1 MSIDDDVT
9 VDFSRVTVVL
19 INRNE
24 WEIRASLEALKPQ
37 CLELGAEC
45 LVVDASNFRLDAVR
59 IEHPWVTW
67 IDFTIPAWRSSAIP
81 LQRNVGVRAARGDV
95 IAFCDAGGVPSPTW
109 VREVTRTVLNGTH
122 SYVAGPIISIGTGI
136 YDNAN
141 DSGIADWPPTAN
153 IAFSRELF
161 DALGGFEERL
171 FYTSDV
177 DFALRAKAH
186 GTLCYV
192 VPTAIMSMDWGDP
205 LRTLRRSWRYGRGW
219 ARLYGL
225 HPASR
230 VWLLRRSPERVVYPL
245 WILGFLASLVA
256 LPFDWKL
263 VLITVLWLLLLGVF
277 VIRNRDTGHPLAAVV
292 DHVVGGVAIIDE
304 TARRWIGEL
313 APIQFV
319 PGESSPYLAN
329 LSRSLSAQGWPV
341 DLHNG
346 PTKSHTVNV
355 AFGPLWLLFARWRGA
370 RIIHL
375 HWTYGFR
382 LHLGHIGAYVA
393 QMWFQFYLWTAK
405 RTGLKIVWTAH
416 NVLPHDPVFGDDIR
430 ARRMMLS
437 YVDEVVALSDS
448 TAKQLEDLFG
458 VDNVTVIPHGPIEL
472 PPPRM
477 NRDELRSQLGF
488 AAKTTFVFFGLLRP
502 YKNVEELIRAASQ
515 LSGTGIAVRIYGS
528 ADAEYQQLLSYEV
541 ALAKNNGADVEI
553 EFGFL
558 EEDQLAGVLCATD
571 FVVLPF
577 AAISNSGSVL
587 TALASGCATLI
598 PELDTLS
605 EIPSDAV
612 LRYSRHDKG
621 RDLVTVM
628 ANSAENSGDI
638 RNQLKGSARAFAF
651 QSNWD
656 EVGHKYV
663 DVYTKALRGERG

>member
-1 MSIDDDVT
+1 VSIDDDVT

-59 IEHPWVTW
+59 MEHPWVTW

-245 WILGFLASLVA
+245 WILGFLASLLAV
-256 LPFDWKL
+256 LFNWQL
-263 VLITVLWLLLLGVF
+263 VVIAVLWSLLLGVF
-277 VIRNRDTGHPLAAVV
+277 AVRNRHTGHPLGAVV
-292 DHVVGGVAIIDE
+292 DHVVGGMAIIDE
-304 TARRWIGEL
+304 TLRRWIGEMPPVQLIPGDESSYVVYLEQALREKGWPTGRQQGPTGGRTLNVLL
-313 APIQFV
+313 APF
-319 PGESSPYLAN
+319 A
-329 LSRSLSAQGWPV
+329 
-341 DLHNG
+341 
-346 PTKSHTVNV
+346 
-355 AFGPLWLLFARWRGA
+355 LLLARWRGC
-370 RIIHL
+370 RIL
-375 HWTYGFR
+375 HINWVYGFR
-382 LHLGHIGAYVA
+382 LPGGALGRRCA
-393 QMWFQFYLWTAK
+393 QWWFSVYLLTAK
-405 RTGLKIVWTAH
+405 LSGLRVVWTAH
-416 NVLPHDPVFGDDIR
+416 NLFPHEPVFANELA
-430 ARRMMLS
+430 ARKTL
-437 YVDEVVALSDS
+437 VKLSDAVVCLTEQS
-448 TAKQLEDLFG
+448 AAETETLFG
-458 VDNVTVIPHGPIEL
+458 AVDVKVIPHGPIPL
-472 PPPRM
+472 PSPS
-477 NRDELRSQLGF
+477 RSRSDIRKMLGF
-488 AAKTTFVFFGLLRP
+488 EDKVGALFFGLVRP
-502 YKNVEELIRAASQ
+502 YKNVEGLIEAVGSVASPDVALRILGAGDAGYVASLNKKIRDAVDRGADIAASFRHQ
-515 LSGTGIAVRIYGS
+515 SDQELAEAI
-528 ADAEYQQLLSYEV
+528 DA
-541 ALAKNNGADVEI
+541 ADVLV
-553 EFGFL
+553 F
-558 EEDQLAGVLCATD
+558 
-571 FVVLPF
+571 PF
-577 AAISNSGSVL
+577 IAITNSGSVI
-587 TALASGCATLI
+587 TAMGAEKVVVIPDIPALASI
-598 PELDTLS
+598 PLN
-605 EIPSDAV
+605 AV
-612 LRYSRHDKG
+612 IRFDGSRGVEGIVSALQEVLTMDPASQSVLAAEAKAWA
-621 RDLVTVM
+621 RS
-628 ANSAENSGDI
+628 NSWGAAAAAYIG
-638 RNQLKGSARAFAF
+638 
-651 QSNWD
+651 
-656 EVGHKYV
+656 
-663 DVYTKALRGERG
+663 VYEKVLG